1 MISAQNITKTYHN
14 KTVLNQISF
23 ELNYGDMVGL
33 VGPNG
38 VGKTTL
44 LSSMMGL
51 IPLDNGK
58 VVMADTSFSET
69 DMYRKVGFM
78 QDNSVLYPYLTG
90 YDHLA
95 YVAYA
100 QNIKE
105 SEIEKISRR
114 VGNFDYLHKKIGEYS
129 LGMKQHLLFASA
141 ILHNPKVLLLDEP
154 FNGLDPTSL
163 IRIRELIE
171 ELSDNK
177 TTVILSSH
185 NLDEIDRMTR
195 NIFFLKD
202 GDILYRNL
210 AKYKIY
216 SYLIT
221 VSQLPDKEILRN
233 LSVEERINNQ
243 LLVSKEQVNPLIYEL
258 NQQAIEILDIE
269 RTQFGSENLYREIY
283 HQAQ

>member
-1 MISAQNITKTYHN
+1 MISVENITKTFHN
-14 KTVLNQISF
+14 KTVLNQINF
-23 ELNYGDMVGL
+23 ELDYGDMVGL

-44 LSSMMGL
+44 LSAMMGL
-51 IPLDNGK
+51 LPVDDGQ
-58 VVMADTSFSET
+58 VDMANISFKET
-69 DMYRKVGFM
+69 EMYRHVGFM

-105 SEIEKISRR
+105 ARIIEIAKK
-114 VGNFDYLHKKIGEYS
+114 VGNFDYLHKKVGEYS

-141 ILHNPKVLLLDEP
+141 ILHDPKVLLLDEP

-171 ELSDNK
+171 ELSDNQ

-202 GDILYRNL
+202 GIIHYRNL
-210 AKYKIY
+210 AKYKLY
-216 SYLIT
+216 SYLIS
-221 VSQLPDKEILRN
+221 VSQIPNRDILKE
-233 LSVEERINNQ
+233 LSVEENMNQQ
-243 LLVSKEQVNPLIYEL
+243 LLVSKEQLNSLIYEL
-258 NQQAIEILDIE
+258 NHQGINILDIE
-269 RTQFGSENLYREIY
+269 RSQFGSENLYREIY
-283 HQAQ
+283 HQSH

>member
-1 MISAQNITKTYHN
+1 MRKTLRH
-14 KTVLNQISF
+14 
-23 ELNYGDMVGL
+23 
-33 VGPNG
+33 
-38 VGKTTL
+38 
-44 LSSMMGL
+44 L
-51 IPLDNGK
+51 ILK
-58 VVMADTSFSET
+58 
-69 DMYRKVGFM
+69 
-78 QDNSVLYPYLTG
+78 
-90 YDHLA
+90 
-95 YVAYA
+95 
-100 QNIKE
+100 
-105 SEIEKISRR
+105 KISRR
-114 VGNFDYLHKKIGEYS
+114 VGNFDYLHKKVGEYS

-221 VSQLPDKEILRN
+221 VSQLPDKETLRKM
-233 LSVEERINNQ
+233 SVEERINNQ
-243 LLVSKEQVNPLIYEL
+243 LLVSKEQLNPLIYEL

-269 RTQFGSENLYREIY
+269 RTQFGSENLYRELY

>member
-1 MISAQNITKTYHN
+1 MISAQNISKSYQN
-14 KTVLNQISF
+14 KKILNQISF
-23 ELNYGDMVGL
+23 ELDYGDLVGL

-44 LSSMMGL
+44 LSAMMGL
-51 IPLDNGK
+51 LPVDDGQII
-58 VVMADTSFSET
+58 MADTSFKDT

-105 SEIEKISRR
+105 TEIERVAKK
-114 VGNFDYLHKKIGEYS
+114 VGNYDYLHNKVGQYS
-129 LGMKQHLLFASA
+129 LGMKQHLLFACA
-141 ILHNPKVLLLDEP
+141 ILHQPKVLLLDEP

-163 IRIRELIE
+163 IRIRDLIV
-171 ELSDNK
+171 ELSDQK

-202 GDILYRNL
+202 GQITYRNL
-210 AKYKIY
+210 AKYKLY
-216 SYLIT
+216 SYLVT
-221 VSQLPDKEILRN
+221 VSKLPTNDLLSQ
-233 LSVEERINNQ
+233 LSVEKKIDKQ
-243 LLVSKEQVNPLIYEL
+243 LLVSKEQLNQLISEL
-258 NQQAIEILDIE
+258 NRQAIDILDIE